1 MKRILLCALAALL
14 TLTFAATAFAATKLK
29 FSHAS
34 PRTSTWHGGAEKF
47 AEIIKEKT
55 NGKFEIAI
63 YPSDELSGGNQ
74 VAGIELVQT
83 GVTDIHLHDALVWS
97 AIAKEAIVPCFPWLL
112 PTYADV
118 DKYMQGPGGAALK
131 QSLNKAGVV
140 ALAIG
145 ENGYRQVVNN
155 RNPIRKPEDMKG
167 LKMRVPGSSVH
178 VTLLKYIGADPLTM
192 NQSEV
197 YTSLQQGTID
207 ACENT
212 LDLLV
217 TQNTL
222 EVTKFISFWNYSYDP
237 LFLVVSQELW
247 GSLSA
252 DEQKIFQAAAD
263 EAMAYQIKITREKE
277 ALLRKR
283 MPEFKVAVVES
294 LTPDEVAAFKKAV
307 AKIYDDNEKQFG
319 ALFKEFGYSAK

>member
-1 MKRILLCALAALL
+1 MKKVMLSALVALI
-14 TLTFAATAFAATKLK
+14 ATAFAAPAFAAPVKLK

-47 AEIIKEKT
+47 AEIVKEKT
-55 NGKFEIAI
+55 GGKFEITI
-63 YPSDELSGGNQ
+63 YPGDELSGGNQ

-118 DKYMQGPGGAALK
+118 DKYMQGTGGAALK
-131 QSLNKAGVV
+131 QAINKAGVV

-145 ENGYRQVVNN
+145 ENGYRQVVNT
-155 RNPIRKPEDMKG
+155 RNPIRTPEDMKG

-178 VTLLKYIGADPLTM
+178 VSLLKYIGADPLTM

-222 EVTKFISFWNYSYDP
+222 EVTKYISFWNYSYDP
-237 LFLVVSQELW
+237 LFLVVSQEFW
-247 GSLSA
+247 ASLN
-252 DEQKIFQAAAD
+252 DGEQKIFQAAAD

-277 ALLRKR
+277 VTLRKR
-283 MPEFKVAVVES
+283 MPEFKVEVVEA
-294 LTPDEVAAFKKAV
+294 LTPEEVQAFQKAV

-319 ALFKEFGYSAK
+319 PLFKEFGYTK